1 MDRSAVQD
9 WLDAYVRAWQTYDR
23 EDISALFG
31 VNASYSFG
39 PFGEP
44 VVGRDRIVE
53 SWMEDRD
60 APGTWEAHYEPVAVD
75 GDLAVTN
82 GRSTYFE
89 DDTRTTVARRYD
101 NVYVIR
107 FDGDGR
113 CIEFREWYMR
123 DPATGAD

>member
-1 MDRSAVQD
+1 MDRSVVQD

-23 EDISALFG
+23 EEISALFG
-31 VNASYSFG
+31 ENASYSFG

-60 APGTWEAHYEPVAVD
+60 APGTWEARYEPMAVD
-75 GDLAVTN
+75 GNMAVAN

-89 DDTRTTVARRYD
+89 DATRTRVTRRYD
-101 NVYVIR
+101 NVYFIW
-107 FDGDGR
+107 FDADGR
-113 CIEFREWYMR
+113 CVEFREWYMR